1 MVESAPSRRS
11 QGRPRSKRSTGKHLS
26 FADRFRL
33 LDTHRKNPG
42 WTYTQLAEDVGC
54 SIETARVS
62 CIAAGR
68 DTADLMAAFA
78 APMLKLW
85 QLAARN
91 AAKRG
96 DHRPAKEW
104 LLHAG
109 TIDPLPDTGRFGGT
123 TINIVNSP
131 LPGTTTSLSIDA
143 ADPQNPQNLAAPA
156 VVPTVI
162 NIEPASS

>member
-1 MVESAPSRRS
+1 MLESAPPRRS

-33 LDTHRKNPG
+33 LETHRKHPG

-123 TINIVNSP
+123 TINIVNAP
-131 LPGTTTSLSIDA
+131 LPGTAI
-143 ADPQNPQNLAAPA
+143 DPQNPQNPAAPA
-156 VVPTVI
+156 ASHVI
-162 NIEPASS
+162 SIEPASS

>member
-1 MVESAPSRRS
+1 MLESAVPPRPK
-11 QGRPRSKRSTGKHLS
+11 GRPRAKRPAGQRLN
-26 FADRFRL
+26 FADRYRL
-33 LDTHRKNPG
+33 LETHRKNPD
-42 WTYTQLAEDVGC
+42 WSYSRLAEECGTSV
-54 SIETARVS
+54 ETARVS

-68 DTADLMAAFA
+68 DAAELMSAFA

-109 TIDPLPDTGRFGGT
+109 TIDPLPDAGRGTGT
-123 TINIVNSP
+123 TINIVNAP
-131 LPGTTTSLSIDA
+131 LPGTATDVTVETR
-143 ADPQNPQNLAAPA
+143 QNLAAPTA
-156 VVPTVI
+156 SHVI
-162 NIEPASS
+162 SIEPASS